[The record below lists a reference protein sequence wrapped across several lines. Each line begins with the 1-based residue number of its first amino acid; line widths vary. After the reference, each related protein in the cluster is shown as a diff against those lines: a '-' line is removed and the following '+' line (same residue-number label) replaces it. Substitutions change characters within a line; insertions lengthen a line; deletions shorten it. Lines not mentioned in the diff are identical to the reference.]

1 MLPKKTPSVQK
12 ECAPLMENTE
22 VYAEMYAEPTKPYPS
37 SRRLTR
43 VAIAKATE
51 ECNKGVFHVKRHV
64 GLQVNNGM
72 SRKLE
77 PDFLAAEN
85 KIETEQQR
93 KLRELMNDCPSF
105 DLGFDETTTKR
116 IECTT
121 EDKYIVASM
130 EEIVIIS
137 RTEDSGD
144 SLDEIYAT
152 I

>member
-1 MLPKKTPSVQK
+1 
-12 ECAPLMENTE
+12 
-22 VYAEMYAEPTKPYPS
+22 
-37 SRRLTR
+37 
-43 VAIAKATE
+43 
-51 ECNKGVFHVKRHV
+51 V

-77 PDFLAAEN
+77 PDFLAVEN
-85 KIETEQQR
+85 KIKTEQQR